1 MGRVADRASFDSDV
15 RLRLAEGDLDRMEA
29 KDDALLAK
37 IDSLAEVLN
46 ARIGKLLWA
55 LVGVLISVATTCIV
69 ILITAG
75 VGR

>member
-1 MGRVADRASFDSDV
+1 MGRVADRASFDTDV
-15 RLRLAEGDLDRMEA
+15 RLRLAEGDLDREEA

>member
-1 MGRVADRASFDSDV
+1 MGRVADRASFDTDV
-15 RLRLAEGDLDRMEA
+15 RLRLAEGDLDRMEV

>member
-1 MGRVADRASFDSDV
+1 MGRVADRASFDTDV

>member
-1 MGRVADRASFDSDV
+1 MGRVADRASFDTDV
-15 RLRLAEGDLDRMEA
+15 RLRLAEGDLDHMEA